1 MKNKINDGN
10 GLEHTEYIEKYIY
23 EKKGKLLYRILI
35 NKCQKL
41 WK

>member
-23 EKKGKLLYRILI
+23 EKKRKTSLQ
-35 NKCQKL
+35 NFN
-41 WK
+41 